1 MYKYRTGC
9 RFGLSRAACA
19 VATRSATSKTSGI
32 MESVSWMVAATSYP
46 LTQGMESN
54 GRPRQRARSSGS
66 VESENNRDR
75 MMKSRNRSVAAAA
88 CFQPPVQS
96 KRSRAR
102 WSGKSKAS
110 LQAGKGESR
119 RQQRA
124 EKYKKHR
131 AGVEETGAGKR
142 NAQYDDDGQFRQRI
156 ASAEERTVFPIVEDH
171 ALSHERSST
180 LQDGGR

>member
-1 MYKYRTGC
+1 MPEVRVYKYRTGC

-88 CFQPPVQS
+88 CFQPPCSVKAIKSAMVRKKQGFPSGGQRGILSPAKSRKVQ
-96 KRSRAR
+96 
-102 WSGKSKAS
+102 
-110 LQAGKGESR
+110 ETPCR
-119 RQQRA
+119 RRGDW
-124 EKYKKHR
+124 R
-131 AGVEETGAGKR
+131 
-142 NAQYDDDGQFRQRI
+142 GQ
-156 ASAEERTVFPIVEDH
+156 EERTV
-171 ALSHERSST
+171 R
-180 LQDGGR
+180 